1 MRLRPVV
8 GHHAKET
15 KAGRP
20 QGGAKEAKEAKEG
33 RQPQSHLTST
43 LWQNNCPP
51 SWDCR
56 QAAAVAA
63 VAAVPVGLAAAKAT
77 LLPR

>member
-33 RQPQSHLTST
+33 RQPQSHLTWM
-43 LWQNNCPP
+43 LWQNK
-51 SWDCR
+51 S
-56 QAAAVAA
+56 
-63 VAAVPVGLAAAKAT
+63 
-77 LLPR
+77 LPY